1 MKGSFILKK
10 SVYSLVLTDAVV
22 DAADHLAYQKGVSRS
37 ALIDE
42 ILAQSLSCMTPE
54 MRMRDIFL
62 SLEEKMQ
69 SNQVFRMQNRG
80 SDSMLSMFS
89 VIKYKYKPT
98 LRFSIE
104 LYRQAR
110 NGLLGELKI
119 QSRTQ
124 SVQLMAELEHFY
136 ALWIKSEQALLG
148 PRPYSLS
155 EGKLNRGLLLPD
167 ASWNYTEAQLGTAIG
182 NYIQSFDKAIK
193 LYFELLPEGHDA
205 VQPIQSILSA
215 YVQKNQLIL

>member
-1 MKGSFILKK
+1 MKK

-22 DAADHLAYQKGVSRS
+22 DAADRLAYQKGVSRS

-42 ILAQSLSCMTPE
+42 ILAQSLSCMTTE

-62 SLEEKMQ
+62 SLEERMQ
-69 SNQVFRMQNRG
+69 SDQVFRMQNRG
-80 SDSMLSMFS
+80 SDSMLSLFS

-104 LYRQAR
+104 LYRQNR

-124 SVQLMAELEHFY
+124 SVQLMTELEHFY
-136 ALWIKSEQALLG
+136 ALWIKTEQELLG
-148 PRPYSLS
+148 PRPYTLA

-182 NYIQSFDKAIK
+182 CYIQSFDKAIK
-193 LYFELLPEGHDA
+193 LYFELLPERHSA
-205 VQPIQSILSA
+205 VKHIYAILSS